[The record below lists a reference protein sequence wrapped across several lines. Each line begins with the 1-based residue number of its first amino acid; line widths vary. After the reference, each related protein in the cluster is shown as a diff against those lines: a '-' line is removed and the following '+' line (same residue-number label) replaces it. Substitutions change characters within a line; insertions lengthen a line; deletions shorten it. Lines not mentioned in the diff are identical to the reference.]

1 MNSLRL
7 PLPRLFRPV
16 AIVFCG
22 LIGSAAYAQQTPST
36 IQLSPEDQG
45 RGLNGVQK
53 NFYFTTKASP
63 KEDDYENAGFFG
75 QRLRPY
81 VAGNAEAL
89 DNLNRYRRQK
99 WLFLAERVV
108 FVGAV
113 ATYGSQVLGT
123 DGDARYFSAPQRVT
137 IGIAAVSLLSNV
149 FITRHTNEHF
159 VRAVEAH
166 NGSLP
171 SARRQ
176 GLMQRLAPSGIG
188 MAVAPAGQPQLAL
201 RWQLR

>member
-1 MNSLRL
+1 MNSSRL
-7 PLPRLFRPV
+7 LLPRLFQPV
-16 AIVFCG
+16 AIVFIS
-22 LIGSAAYAQQTPST
+22 LLGSAAHAQQAPTS

-45 RGLNGVQK
+45 RGLNGIQK
-53 NFYFTTKASP
+53 NFYFATTASP
-63 KEDDYENAGFFG
+63 KDDDYQNAGFFG

-81 VAGNAEAL
+81 LAANPEAL
-89 DNLNRYRRQK
+89 ASLNSYRRQK
-99 WLFLAERVV
+99 WLFLAERAV
-108 FVGAV
+108 FVGAA
-113 ATYGSQVLGT
+113 ATYGAQVFSKGE
-123 DGDARYFSAPQRVT
+123 ARYFSSPQRVT

-159 VRAVEAH
+159 VRAVESY

-176 GLMQRLAPSGIG
+176 GLMQRVAPSGIG
-188 MAVAPAGQPQLAL
+188 VAVAPTGQPQLAL